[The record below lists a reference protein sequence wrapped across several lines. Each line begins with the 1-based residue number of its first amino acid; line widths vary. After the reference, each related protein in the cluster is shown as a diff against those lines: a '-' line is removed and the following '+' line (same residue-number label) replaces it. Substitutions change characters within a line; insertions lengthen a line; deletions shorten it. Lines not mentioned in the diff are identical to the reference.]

1 MNVLLLKSRLPHG
14 TVIVCVLPGQHPLKK
29 DDLTFS
35 SPEAAFL
42 LVEVFYYV
50 PNVTHPARK
59 RSVCAGLKRRDPG
72 NEIDQCLP
80 RSAMLRFVFSVL
92 CAS

>member
-1 MNVLLLKSRLPHG
+1 M
-14 TVIVCVLPGQHPLKK
+14 
-29 DDLTFS
+29 
-35 SPEAAFL
+35 
-42 LVEVFYYV
+42 

-59 RSVCAGLKRRDPG
+59 RSVCAGLKRGDPG

-80 RSAMLRFVFSVL
+80 RSAMLLFGFSVL